1 MRAGAA
7 SRFRA
12 RAWAP
17 QAEFDESW
25 DSLGRHGV
33 GSEPQLSELVRC
45 CSQSSTS
52 DARTGIGALQM
63 DDAGPGTATLDDLIF
78 VEPTLV
84 SGADAL
90 GSIGPPHVE
99 VSPLRIGAIVAEPSD
114 ADPDWPELHGP
125 DELPFSCLLRNVNC
139 FKPER
144 KAPGP
149 APPAEP
155 AAGAAGATDFDP
167 TDVLLRDGLLESLE
181 AEKAAPPRAQ
191 ARRTACTARHGP
203 APPDPRCRIR
213 RRRGRALTRRG
224 AGAGSACASTQ
235 WTCEPAAPPRPWRA
249 GRRGLA
255 WRVCTGFMEGGVLR
269 VSSAAPGR
277 GMCEFGGELL
287 SRMCCAFT
295 SHAMLA

>member
-33 GSEPQLSELVRC
+33 GSEPLLAELVRC

-144 KAPGP
+144 KAPTSSQMCGGWWSDP
-149 APPAEP
+149 IFTDPNIGSLGICNVPGENSGDDSGDCLP
-155 AAGAAGATDFDP
+155 SGASCSVTDD
-167 TDVLLRDGLLESLE
+167 
-181 AEKAAPPRAQ
+181 Q
-191 ARRTACTARHGP
+191 
-203 APPDPRCRIR
+203 
-213 RRRGRALTRRG
+213 
-224 AGAGSACASTQ
+224 
-235 WTCEPAAPPRPWRA
+235 
-249 GRRGLA
+249 
-255 WRVCTGFMEGGVLR
+255 
-269 VSSAAPGR
+269 
-277 GMCEFGGELL
+277 
-287 SRMCCAFT
+287 CCGYC
-295 SHAMLA
+295 HVGHCH